1 MGWTVDPATA
11 QAAINNLG
19 VAPDELATAS
29 DATSVLVDL
38 QTSSK
43 WGTEP
48 GPTTFM
54 NTYSDTLTWANDE
67 VTRIESQL
75 LAYVS
80 TIKTAITT
88 FSDTDDDIKTQMVVI
103 EGQQDAVTDTQSGEQ
118 TDSKKTEER

>member
-1 MGWTVDPATA
+1 
-11 QAAINNLG
+11 
-19 VAPDELATAS
+19 
-29 DATSVLVDL
+29 
-38 QTSSK
+38 
-43 WGTEP
+43 
-48 GPTTFM
+48 M